1 MKIIFEKFGVK
12 IFLAYALFI
21 FFISLSFI
29 AYYIHHQSAFLT
41 DTLIKDGRM
50 LSGILAYNSRI
61 GVFSE
66 NGDLLKD
73 PMEGIFQYK
82 GVLEV
87 CVFNLKGELLQHR
100 QKPDKQSNADSGNKP
115 LISIRRYLKILN
127 HRNRV
132 FTLSTRPTL
141 NSGRRS

>member
-29 AYYIHHQSAFLT
+29 AYYIHHQSGFLT
-41 DTLIKDGRM
+41 NTLIKDGKM

-66 NGDLLKD
+66 NSDLLKD
-73 PMEGIFQYK
+73 PIEGIFQYK
-82 GVLEV
+82 GVLEAS
-87 CVFNLKGELLQHR
+87 VFNLKGQLLQHR
-100 QKPDKQSNADSGNKP
+100 HNPG
-115 LISIRRYLKILN
+115 
-127 HRNRV
+127 
-132 FTLSTRPTL
+132 
-141 NSGRRS
+141 